1 MRDPSY
7 TTSWSDTLSFRVQYQ
22 ETRTLL
28 TNYDVDTQTTSQ
40 AARAALDANS
50 GSVKKEPESNNSR
63 SECRVMRS
71 TLRSFTALQSLP
83 PTSLVLLLTPVI
95 TPANLDKSATK
106 ATSTDPFESLGRE
119 LSKQHHRLRHVPYL
133 PAVGMTETHAAFIEQ
148 AAAVIVVMCEPN
160 TSNGSQSLK
169 QQRSFADGVVTKQLE
184 GLSDDEDDES
194 KAPFVLIRFDSR
206 SNSWTNDEFKNVLY
220 APALTVTSAKEAAQL
235 LFETE
240 H

>member
-1 MRDPSY
+1 
-7 TTSWSDTLSFRVQYQ
+7 
-22 ETRTLL
+22 
-28 TNYDVDTQTTSQ
+28 
-40 AARAALDANS
+40 
-50 GSVKKEPESNNSR
+50 
-63 SECRVMRS
+63 
-71 TLRSFTALQSLP
+71 
-83 PTSLVLLLTPVI
+83 
-95 TPANLDKSATK
+95 
-106 ATSTDPFESLGRE
+106 
-119 LSKQHHRLRHVPYL
+119 
-133 PAVGMTETHAAFIEQ
+133 MTETHAAFIEQ

-240 H
+240 HWPSTRSSTPDRRELLQLLETTTTTPNFAISFL